1 MVITKDRC
9 WKSPI
14 AIGHLGYTFVYQL
27 THPLFYTHTKEIP
40 TITVLNASKQQSGW
54 NVSQVVSCQVQP
66 GQFSELA
73 QVCRYICNSVR
84 NQVQIYRT
92 GHTASDL
99 WLFYQN
105 ICQFSLKLHE
115 LLLKYRSTLKTFY
128 MFMNYLL
135 LEMSIFRR
143 AQQKPSSLGMA
154 AS

>member
-1 MVITKDRC
+1 MVLTRDRC
-9 WKSPI
+9 WKAPI
-14 AIGHLGYTFVYQL
+14 AIGHLSYTFVYQL
-27 THPLFYTHTKEIP
+27 THPPFLHSQERIP

-73 QVCRYICNSVR
+73 QVCRYICNSVG

-92 GHTASDL
+92 GHRASDL

-105 ICQFSLKLHE
+105 ICQFSFKLHE
-115 LLLKYRSTLKTFY
+115 LLLKYRSTLETFY
-128 MFMNYLL
+128 MFKNYLL